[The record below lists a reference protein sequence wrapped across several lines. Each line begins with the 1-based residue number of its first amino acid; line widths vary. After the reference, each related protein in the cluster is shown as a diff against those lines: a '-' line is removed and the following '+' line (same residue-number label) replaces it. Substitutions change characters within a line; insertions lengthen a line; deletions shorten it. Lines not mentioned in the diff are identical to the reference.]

1 MSRPF
6 AVLGR
11 ILPVGPDGSSR
22 AQSPLPSCEYTE
34 LIQKLFQGRA
44 AVAII
49 GAGLGTGVTGI
60 CEAVASEL
68 SRLGKRVVLVS
79 VNALLQANPMT
90 VSDNPAVLLARD
102 SDYWLWPPPARQQ
115 RESGK
120 PRIPGSVAAGWL
132 DSLRQDFDSIVLDCP
147 ALEII
152 PGGGAIGAMAD
163 ARALAV
169 AAIAATADATVLAV
183 DAAHTPKQQIMLDQR
198 LLQLSNAKLA
208 GCVLI
213 KGN

>member
-6 AVLGR
+6 AVLSK
-11 ILPVGPDGSSR
+11 ILPIGSDGSSR
-22 AQSPLPSCEYTE
+22 VQSPVRLSEYAE
-34 LIQKLFQGRA
+34 LIQKLFQERA

-49 GAGLGTGVTGI
+49 GAGLGTSVTVI
-60 CEAVASEL
+60 CEALASEL

-79 VNALLQANPMT
+79 VNALLQTNPMT
-90 VSDNPAVLLARD
+90 VSDNPAVLPTRGG
-102 SDYWLWPPPARQQ
+102 DYWVWPPPVRQQ
-115 RESGK
+115 MECVK
-120 PRIPGSVAAGWL
+120 PRTPGSVAARWL

-152 PGGGAIGAMAD
+152 PGGGAIGAMVD
-163 ARALAV
+163 ATVLAV
-169 AAIAATADATVLAV
+169 TAIAAMADATVLAV
-183 DAAHTPKQQIMLDQR
+183 DAARTPKQQIMLDQR